1 MRLSLLI
8 CAVFV
13 ISACQSLSSTDPD
26 SLAFSIP
33 PGSILSLNRPLDI
46 SSLNTHALI
55 QAGMAISENE
65 KNEYDINCRLDMK
78 KFGPR
83 TLEPEDFTITRSE
96 DGFEWFSH
104 DVIMRF

>member
-1 MRLSLLI
+1 
-8 CAVFV
+8 
-13 ISACQSLSSTDPD
+13 
-26 SLAFSIP
+26 
-33 PGSILSLNRPLDI
+33 
-46 SSLNTHALI
+46 
-55 QAGMAISENE
+55 MAISENE

-104 DVIMRF
+104 DVIMRFYTELYLASSKGTDVIKLECQQWGDGNDWNFTVAEMASALGDYFSFTFEVDN